1 MNHLSLNMNR
11 PTSLT
16 MVGAF
21 LAGESPD
28 LKGVLEFML
37 SHAAAR
43 HSDVQLK

>member
-1 MNHLSLNMNR
+1 VNR
-11 PTSLT
+11 FDQP
-16 MVGAF
+16 
-21 LAGESPD
+21 GEELGIRADWTSPD